1 MPATKI
7 PQTGQIY
14 TSGIASMLVVLL
26 ALFLFKVED
35 PYKIGL
41 LLVAGALWVL
51 RPLPFREW
59 SLLDGCV
66 VALTLFD
73 LCSCFYATCPIPALN
88 AAFNSVYM
96 LTVFFVCRRLF
107 ANESA
112 LQIFRVGSL
121 FPIGAA
127 LLLAVCSFLVFRHS
141 VQEAGFEDTYHF
153 RFLFSPLGYITN
165 IWAEVLLMLSGWISL
180 MRRWVL
186 PLQLVCLV
194 AILLSFSRGAYIAL
208 AVYLLL
214 ALFFFPKTEKLRLL
228 LPAGMAILLVVV
240 LLPKEFNTTLQMD
253 QTASQQQSTQSR
265 ITATEAAWHVFKE
278 RPLLGY
284 GNRNYMYAVDPLL
297 GQDSTK
303 PFTSIAPNLPV
314 QLLVEK
320 GIVGTLLY
328 LFVGIV
334 VGRILWRYRKRTDSR
349 IIAATWLAIFVKDL
363 AQATWLNTPFLLFV
377 SYILWAYLQRYETI
391 TTETSRLAYLIPGIA
406 LTVFIGWNIPQLPR
420 MLDPTRNDLQ
430 EGNYEKAYHRHPE
443 DVQLRYLYAESIQTG
458 HHSQADSILKSLA
471 GHYPKHSLY
480 RSAYAWRS
488 YQQGDTATALDM
500 MAEAIRYT
508 PRLIAGE
515 TMIRWRG
522 QDSLFYHRIQQ
533 KVSAFRPA
541 PDATPADYARYGYLA
556 YALGDTLQATGYLQ
570 QAVHALPNLA
580 TPWLLLCDTAKYRQL
595 RYGAFESDSSRNEL
609 PEQPTLTPTR
619 LLEMNYAPKVQNWYG
634 KSSTNEETIF
644 HKIVSFQSGI
654 RLN

>member
-1 MPATKI
+1 MSATKI

-127 LLLAVCSFLVFRHS
+127 LLLAVCSFLVFRRS

-580 TPWLLLCDTAKYRQL
+580 TPWLLLGDTAKYRL
-595 RYGAFESDSSRNEL
+595 LLYGAFQSDSSRNEL

-619 LLEMNYAPKVQNWYG
+619 LLEMSYAPKVQSWYG
-634 KSSTNEETIF
+634 KPSTHEEIIL
-644 HKIVSFQSGI
+644 HPI
-654 RLN
+654 RLCQSF

>member
-1 MPATKI
+1 MSATKI
-7 PQTGQIY
+7 SQTGRIY

-41 LLVAGALWVL
+41 LLVAGALLLL

-59 SLLDGCV
+59 SLLDRCV
-66 VALTLFD
+66 AALTLFD
-73 LCSCFYATCPIPALN
+73 LCSCFYAACPIPAMN
-88 AAFNSVYM
+88 VAFYSVYM
-96 LTVFFVCRRLF
+96 LTVYFVCRRLF
-107 ANESA
+107 VHKSA
-112 LQIFRVGSL
+112 LRIFRVGTL

-127 LLLAVCSFLVFRHS
+127 LLLAVCSFFVFRRS
-141 VQEAGFEDTYHF
+141 VLEAGFEDTYHF

-165 IWAEVLLMLSGWISL
+165 IWAEVLLILSGWICL
-180 MRRWVL
+180 MRRLVM

-208 AVYLLL
+208 GVYLLF
-214 ALFFFPKTEKLRLL
+214 ALFFFPKAEKLRLL
-228 LPAGMAILLVVV
+228 LPAGMAILLVAVF
-240 LLPKEFNTTLQMD
+240 LPKEFNMTLQMD
-253 QTASQQQSTQSR
+253 QTVSQRQSTQSR
-265 ITATEAAWHVFKE
+265 ITATEAAWYTFKE

-284 GNRNYMYAVDPLL
+284 GNQNYTYAVDPLL
-297 GQDSTK
+297 SQDCTK

-320 GIVGTLLY
+320 GIIGIFLY

-334 VGRILWRYRKRTDSR
+334 VSRALWRYRKKTDSR
-349 IIAATWLAIFVKDL
+349 VIAATWLAIFVKDM

-377 SYILWAYLQRYETI
+377 SYILWAYLQRDETI
-391 TTETSRLAYLIPGIA
+391 TTETSRSAYLIPGIA

-420 MLDPTRNDLQ
+420 ILDPTGNDLQ

-443 DVQLRYLYAESIQTG
+443 DVQLRYLYAESIEAE
-458 HHSQADSILKSLA
+458 HPCQADSLLKSLA
-471 GHYPKHSLY
+471 GRYPKHSLY

-488 YQQGDTATALDM
+488 YQQGDTTTALDM

-515 TMIRWRG
+515 AMMRWRG

-533 KVSAFRPA
+533 TVSAFRPA

-556 YALGDTLQATGYLQ
+556 YALGDTLRATGYLQ

-580 TPWLLLCDTAKYRQL
+580 TPWLLLGDTVKYRL
-595 RYGAFESDSSRNEL
+595 LLYGAFQPDSSLGEL

-619 LLEMNYAPKVQNWYG
+619 FLEMNYAPKVQNWYG

-644 HKIVSFQSGI
+644 HKI
-654 RLN
+654 

>member
-1 MPATKI
+1 MPETKI
-7 PQTGQIY
+7 SHPKRIY
-14 TSGIASMLVVLL
+14 TSSIAGLLVVLL

-35 PYKIGL
+35 PYRVGL
-41 LLVAGALWVL
+41 LLAAGALWLL

-66 VALTLFD
+66 AALTLFD
-73 LCSCFYATCPIPALN
+73 LCSCFYAACPIPAMN
-88 AAFNSVYM
+88 AAFYSVYM
-96 LTVFFVCRRLF
+96 LTVYFVCRRLF
-107 ANESA
+107 AHERA

-127 LLLAVCSFLVFRHS
+127 LLLAVCSFLVFRRS
-141 VQEAGFEDTYHF
+141 VLEAGFEDTYHF

-165 IWAEVLLMLSGWISL
+165 IWAEVLLMLSGWICL

-208 AVYLLL
+208 AVYLLF

-240 LLPKEFNTTLQMD
+240 FMPKEFNTTLQMD
-253 QTASQQQSTQSR
+253 QTVSQQQSTQSR

-334 VGRILWRYRKRTDSR
+334 VCRILWRYRKRTDSR
-349 IIAATWLAIFVKDL
+349 IIAAIGLAIFVKDM

-377 SYILWAYLQRYETI
+377 SYLLGAYLQRDETI
-391 TTETSRLAYLIPGIA
+391 TTETTRSAYLIPGIA
-406 LTVFIGWNIPQLPR
+406 IIVFIGWNIPQLPW
-420 MLDPTRNDLQ
+420 MLDPTGNDLQ

-443 DVQLRYLYAESIQTG
+443 DVQLRYLYAESIQ
-458 HHSQADSILKSLA
+458 ADSILESLA
-471 GHYPKHSLY
+471 ECYPKHSLY

-515 TMIRWRG
+515 AMMRWQE
-522 QDSLFYHRIQQ
+522 QDSLFYLRIQQ
-533 KVSAFRPA
+533 TVSAFRPA
-541 PDATPADYARYGYLA
+541 PDASPADYARYGYLA
-556 YALGDTLQATGYLQ
+556 YAGRDTLRATGYLQ

-580 TPWLLLCDTAKYRQL
+580 TPWLLLGDTAKYRL
-595 RYGAFESDSSRNEL
+595 LLYGAFQPDSSRDAL

-619 LLEMNYAPKVQNWYG
+619 LLEMSYAPKVQSWYG
-634 KSSTNEETIF
+634 KPSTHEEIIL
-644 HKIVSFQSGI
+644 HPI
-654 RLN
+654 RLCQSF

>member
-1 MPATKI
+1 MPETKI
-7 PQTGQIY
+7 SHPKRIY
-14 TSGIASMLVVLL
+14 TSSIAGLLVVLL

-35 PYKIGL
+35 PYRVGL
-41 LLVAGALWVL
+41 LLAAGALWLL

-66 VALTLFD
+66 AALTLFD
-73 LCSCFYATCPIPALN
+73 LCSCFYAACPIPAMN
-88 AAFNSVYM
+88 AAFYSVYM
-96 LTVFFVCRRLF
+96 LTVYFVCRRLF
-107 ANESA
+107 AHERA

-127 LLLAVCSFLVFRHS
+127 LLLAVCSFLVFRRS
-141 VQEAGFEDTYHF
+141 VLEAGFEDTYHF

-580 TPWLLLCDTAKYRQL
+580 TPWLLLGDTAKYRL
-595 RYGAFESDSSRNEL
+595 LLYGAFQSDSSRNEL

-644 HKIVSFQSGI
+644 SHNS
-654 RLN
+654 L